1 MAERDRSSST
11 HVRSGP
17 MDRPIGPFEQRRGTA
32 SSGWRASPTRADEG
46 ATTRGVSGTHSYDPG
61 PAATD
66 RTTTGTVT
74 TGSSDAAPDP
84 TPHVLGREPGSGG
97 PVARIGSFL
106 ARDGSAGVPVGID
119 LDGPHA
125 GVLVGKRGTGK
136 SYTLGVLAE
145 EIAAT
150 AGVSPI
156 VLDPMGVFEGIA
168 TLPGGRVLEATIHP
182 ESLPPDR
189 WPEIAR
195 LDRDRPPGSL
205 LWRTVETVADGP
217 SRTSLSAIRG
227 ALADADAPAATKRT
241 VGNHLDLLAAWN
253 VFDADAP
260 SFGSVLGGG
269 PTVVDCR
276 SLPPAAMAAIGYA
289 IARGI
294 YDHCL
299 GPGSDVLPWLL
310 VDEAHA
316 FLEGLAADAFRTLFT
331 RGRAPGVSVV
341 CATQRP
347 SALPPVAVSQSDL
360 VIAHRLTDE
369 RDVDAL
375 RVAQPTY
382 LADDLGRALP
392 AGVGRA
398 IVVDDATED
407 AHTVRVR
414 ERHTEHGG
422 ASPSASDR

>member
-1 MAERDRSSST
+1 MDALEPGSEPSSYRAVGRT
-11 HVRSGP
+11 VR
-17 MDRPIGPFEQRRGTA
+17 
-32 SSGWRASPTRADEG
+32 G
-46 ATTRGVSGTHSYDPG
+46 ASGTYSYDLG
-61 PAATD
+61 STSNE
-66 RTTTGTVT
+66 RTGTST
-74 TGSSDAAPDP
+74 TDPGTSTTDPETSTADP
-84 TPHVLGREPGSGG
+84 TPHVLGRAPGSGG

-106 ARDGSAGVPVGID
+106 ARDGSAGAPVGID

-150 AGVSPI
+150 TGVSPI

-168 TLPGGRVLEATIHP
+168 ALPGGRVLEAMIHP

-195 LDRDRPPGSL
+195 IDPDRPPGSL
-205 LWRTVETVADGP
+205 LWRIVESVADGP
-217 SRTSLSAIRG
+217 DTTSMPVIRE
-227 ALADADAPAATKRT
+227 ALANADAPSSTKRT
-241 VGNHLDLLAAWN
+241 VENHLDLLAAWD

-260 SFGSVLGGG
+260 PIGSIIEGG

-276 SLPPAAMAAIGYA
+276 SLPPAAMEAVGYA
-289 IARGI
+289 LARGV
-294 YDHCL
+294 YDHCV
-299 GPGSDVLPWLL
+299 GSTSDIQPWLL

-316 FLEGLAADAFRTLFT
+316 FLDGLAADAFRTLFT

-347 SALPPVAVSQSDL
+347 SALPAVAVSQSDL

-382 LADDLGRALP
+382 LADDLGETLP
-392 AGVGRA
+392 VGVGRA
-398 IVVDDATED
+398 LVVDDATEG

-414 ERHTEHGG
+414 QRRTEHGG
-422 ASPSASDR
+422 ASPSVSDR

>member
-1 MAERDRSSST
+1 MTERDLPSSP
-11 HVRSGP
+11 HVRSGTNSRSAGP
-17 MDRPIGPFEQRRGTA
+17 LGKRNGSGPFGEA
-32 SSGWRASPTRADEG
+32 EG
-46 ATTRGVSGTHSYDPG
+46 VSCGVSGTHQYDSG
-61 PAATD
+61 SAATNGPSD
-66 RTTTGTVT
+66 VPSDV
-74 TGSSDAAPDP
+74 SSEP

-97 PVARIGSFL
+97 PIARLGAFL
-106 ARDGSAGVPVGID
+106 ARDGSTGAPVGID

-150 AGVSPI
+150 VGVSPI

-168 TLPGGRVLEATIHP
+168 ALPDGRVLEATIHP

-195 LDRDRPPGSL
+195 LDPDRPPGSL
-205 LWRTVETVADGP
+205 LWRVVEAVADGS
-217 SRTSLSAIRG
+217 SRTSLSAIRE
-227 ALADADAPAATKRT
+227 AIADADAPAATKRT
-241 VGNHLDLLAAWN
+241 VENHLDLLAAWD

-260 SFGSVLGGG
+260 SVGSLIGGG

-276 SLPPAAMAAIGYA
+276 SLPPAATKAIGYA
-289 IARGI
+289 LARGI
-294 YDHCL
+294 YDHCV
-299 GPGSDVLPWLL
+299 GGTSDVQPWLL

-382 LADDLGRALP
+382 LADDLGDTLP

-398 IVVDDATED
+398 LVVDDATEG

-414 ERHTEHGG
+414 ERHTVHGG
-422 ASPSASDR
+422 ASPSVSDR